1 MVVPIMRNF
10 LTASSSWNVLPLDL
24 LQKGVLVMFILL
36 PRCYHALLAGMQT
49 GAAPVENSME
59 VLQKVENGTTLQ
71 SSDGTTEYLPQRIQK
86 H

>member
-1 MVVPIMRNF
+1 
-10 LTASSSWNVLPLDL
+10 
-24 LQKGVLVMFILL
+24 
-36 PRCYHALLAGMQT
+36 MQT